1 MKKQLLIAAVAATMA
16 SVSMADISIT
26 GGSKINYTNT
36 DSSTEASDTNI
47 FKHDIDFTLKGVS
60 GDTTASMTVS
70 NATTTQTATANST
83 IVVEDVYIASKIG
96 DVNVKMGQF
105 ASSSDSNIS
114 DGPSRLAGR
123 FVADTTVG
131 GVKITYVDNNLKGEA
146 IIFSGEVNGVNLSH
160 KIANKGAGANT
171 AGDSD
176 YTDTSISGTFSG
188 VTALYR
194 VKDFDVNSS
203 AYGDLS
209 TWQVSGDVNNLHLFA
224 AGAESDSTT
233 GTFASEGVFG
243 VLTAVNRYVGAGVK
257 TTVAG
262 NTITLA
268 FVEKDTISTGNEDS
282 LTKLVI
288 TRPLASGATFE
299 AVYTDEDM
307 NTGAD
312 TEKLDLEL
320 SVKF

>member
-36 DSSTEASDTNI
+36 DSTTDTSDSNI

-171 AGDSD
+171 AASSD
-176 YTDTSISGTFSG
+176 YTDTSISGTFGG

-209 TWQVSGDVNNLHLFA
+209 TWQVSGDVNNLHVFA
-224 AGAESDSTT
+224 AGAESDSTA
-233 GTFASEGVFG
+233 GVFASEGVFG
-243 VLTAVNRYVGAGVK
+243 AMSGLNRYVGAGVK
-257 TTVAG
+257 TTIAG
-262 NTITLA
+262 NTVTVA
-268 FVEKDTISTGNEDS
+268 FVDKDATSTGAEDS
-282 LTKLVI
+282 LTKIVV